1 MLGPRKLAAFL
12 LCARRATALAALS
25 WGIGACATAPHVSV
39 TTDRRIAE
47 ARAEGITLEDP
58 LAIDD
63 VMRDAVDRAVSRSAP
78 PADRLRHL
86 ASYLMGSGFV
96 NFQYMP
102 SRSLTAQRAFRERR
116 GDCIAYTNMFLAL
129 ARYLGID
136 AYFVHVREVQNFYEQ
151 RGTFFVSSHVA
162 VGYGQGPEAEV
173 IDFAKAISDW
183 KLALY
188 RSISDDAALALYSN
202 NVAVT
207 HMQAGRPAEAERLLR
222 FWIARAPEMA
232 ELYNNLGVLLNRS
245 ARYGEA
251 LAILEQGI
259 RRFPTYEPL
268 YTNGLRA
275 AHGAGRLDR
284 ERALAEQG
292 EVIEHSDPFLI
303 FARAM
308 NVYRDA
314 RFKVAAVEFARAR
327 RAKPDSAVIVA
338 WLARAYLRAGQR
350 DEGLSA
356 FEDLKRLAP
365 GDPAIHELR
374 EQFPDLEPPPPAL

>member
-1 MLGPRKLAAFL
+1 MLGPRKLSASL
-12 LCARRATALAALS
+12 VRATALAALL
-25 WGIGACATAPHVSV
+25 WVTGACAAAAPHVSV
-39 TTDRRIAE
+39 TTERRIAE
-47 ARAEGITLEDP
+47 ARAEGISLEDP

-63 VMRDAVDRAVSRSAP
+63 AMRAAVDRAVSRSAK

-102 SRSLTAQRAFRERR
+102 SRSLTARSAFRERR

-162 VGYGQGPEAEV
+162 VGYGQGPEAAV

-188 RSISDDAALALYSN
+188 RTISDDAALALYSN

-207 HMQAGRPAEAERLLR
+207 HMQSGRPEEAERMLR
-222 FWIARAPEMA
+222 FWLARQPEVA

-245 ARYGEA
+245 GRYIEA
-251 LAILEQGI
+251 LAILEEGI

-275 AHGAGRLDR
+275 ARGAGRLDR
-284 ERALAEQG
+284 ARELAAQG
-292 EVIEHSDPFLI
+292 EAIEHSDPFLI

-308 NVYRDA
+308 NLYRDG
-314 RFKVAAVEFARAR
+314 RFKVATVELARAR

-350 DEGLSA
+350 DAGLAA
-356 FEDLKRLAP
+356 FEDLKKLAP
-365 GDPAIHELR
+365 SDPTLQELR
-374 EQFPDLEPPPPAL
+374 EQFPDLTTAPLISH

>member
-1 MLGPRKLAAFL
+1 MLGPRKLSASL
-12 LCARRATALAALS
+12 VRATALTALL
-25 WGIGACATAPHVSV
+25 WVTGACAAAAPRVSV

-47 ARAEGITLEDP
+47 ARAEGIALEDP
-58 LAIDD
+58 LVIDD
-63 VMRDAVDRAVSRSAP
+63 AMRAAVDRVVSRSDP

-86 ASYLMGSGFV
+86 ASYLMSSGFV

-102 SRSLTAQRAFRERR
+102 SRSLTARGAFRERR

-151 RGTFFVSSHVA
+151 RGTFFVSSHLA
-162 VGYGQGPEAEV
+162 VGYGRGPEAEV

-183 KLALY
+183 RLALY
-188 RSISDDAALALYSN
+188 RTISDDAALALYSN

-207 HMQAGRPAEAERLLR
+207 HMQSGRPEEAERILR
-222 FWIARAPEMA
+222 FWIARQPEVA

-251 LAILEQGI
+251 LALLEEGI

-275 AHGAGRLDR
+275 ARGAQRLDR
-284 ERALAEQG
+284 ARELAERG
-292 EVIEHSDPFLI
+292 EAIEHSDPFLI

-308 NVYRDA
+308 NLYRDA
-314 RFKVAAVEFARAR
+314 RFKVAAVELARAR
-327 RAKPDSAVIVA
+327 RAKPDSVVIIA
-338 WLARAYLRAGQR
+338 WLTRAYLRAGQH
-350 DEGLSA
+350 DAGLEA

-365 GDPAIHELR
+365 SDPTIQELR
-374 EQFPDLEPPPPAL
+374 EQFPDLEAPKALP